1 MTLPNNL
8 ALVGIGGAGK
18 ELVFKA
24 LEQDWIIDYY
34 LKPIEGGNRSLRAY
48 IIDTATVE
56 YDGDKKRHDRI
67 MKRVTEVERVYHGA
81 GGTVSLNVVC
91 LTNVIAVNRP
101 SDLTKKEVRS
111 AVNKDTQVWWLE
123 DPERGLGG
131 QFKKLKQLD
140 PGIDQDFKQGT
151 YRRRAMSKAVFC
163 KAFSSGRDP
172 LNFNVTGSDVAI
184 VTGLGGGTGSGM
196 FFDIARELGEGRG
209 GANNITLFAVLPTT
223 NERDIEKT
231 NAYVALSEL
240 EYANL
245 KDMSPFDHV
254 ILLPFEPTGF
264 RGTIGSKE
272 VEEFDDVFPYVLTSS
287 YALTENM
294 RAGDMVEKYAGFI
307 LADGCILRYGMEEL
321 LEIKRRIEGTI
332 KELNKA
338 VEEEN
343 IFRNALSNRLD
354 NMKRLVGGRDTA
366 VVAEF
371 ALYLSSR
378 LNSVEIWNDHAFEI
392 LGFDTVRKVKDGF
405 MSWDED
411 GGKVPDDND
420 FKGLVEY
427 IEEIESILQGI
438 NSRDIDPIS
447 PADQN
452 LLPDLIRVLTTIRTT
467 GDQIKIISSMD
478 INVPALSKMVTGNV
492 PSPADE
498 RALRDSINSEKN
510 EIERLEQSRRA
521 KESELEG
528 LETRREEV
536 EEGAERICTTLKP
549 KLDTLWTIRKRFN
562 ESRDDIDL
570 LDTKVTDFVNK
581 AFAEDAE
588 IGAHGPGSFRG
599 SLGFKDIE
607 KRINDLSD
615 LLPGANEFDIKNF
628 LNEVAAYNYHKKRH
642 IDLQDRRSGRINR
655 WIHRWILGGGKRDER
670 NTGNAE
676 IARNGALQTI
686 KADDKRWSIHVTND
700 NVDISVANIISD
712 MMEQKIKETTGEIV
726 DYISSRRVGDE
737 IKNDIKHVLMA
748 DYLTPLEMADDTNKY
763 LKNKFLEKENYEE
776 RKRSLEAAI
785 VDIKDEIEKSENRT
799 ELLVDVGELVDETRR
814 TINRTRGLWDTYRKK
829 MEEVGRID
837 TMVGKI
843 VSEEE
848 ATYISKTEPDLAVL
862 TGVKEDSVLGSLF
875 EDIPVALRAME
886 IDRIMG
892 GVTRLVTTNLLS
904 RKYLGVENVAI
915 EYEPER
921 WNFRM
926 GVLFASTLCEDIH
939 DRIANSEM
947 ELIGVITKELS
958 LSVPEDAHIEPY
970 NVAGRWDVGLALF
983 ALPVFFDNLRS
994 VNGYKSAFDRRKKRK
1009 DVVNILHHALLLEE
1023 GRIVYRKD
1031 KLEPMDA
1038 AKIAKREVD
1047 GENVADIILKDMFE
1061 VETFWEGAQDETR
1074 EED

>member
-18 ELVFKA
+18 ELVLKV

-56 YDGDKKRHDRI
+56 YDGDMKRHDRI
-67 MKRVTEVERVYHGA
+67 MKRVKEMERVYHGA

-101 SDLTKKEVRS
+101 SDLTKKEVR
-111 AVNKDTQVWWLE
+111 AAIRKDTQVWWLE

-140 PGIDQDFKQGT
+140 SGIDQDFKQGT

-163 KAFSSGRDP
+163 KAFSSGKDP
-172 LNFNVTGSDVAI
+172 LNFNVTGSEVAI

-196 FFDIARELGEGRG
+196 FFDVARELGEGRG

-245 KDMSPFDHV
+245 NDMPPFDHT

-272 VEEFDDVFPYVLTSS
+272 VEEFDDVFPYILTSS

-294 RAGDMVEKYAGFI
+294 RVGDVIEKYTGFI
-307 LADGCILRYGMEEL
+307 LADGCIIRYGMEEL
-321 LEIKRRIEGTI
+321 LEIKRRIESTI
-332 KELNKA
+332 EELNKS
-338 VEEEN
+338 VREEE
-343 IFRNALSNRLD
+343 IFRNTLFNRLS
-354 NMKRLVGGRDTA
+354 NMKRLVGTRDIA
-366 VVAEF
+366 VVPDF

-392 LGFDTVRKVKDGF
+392 LGFDTVRKVKDGIA
-405 MSWDED
+405 SWKKN
-411 GGKVPDDND
+411 GGRVPDDND

-427 IEEIESILQGI
+427 IEDLELILQGI

-467 GDQIKIISSMD
+467 GDQIKILSSMD
-478 INVPALSKMVTGNV
+478 INVPALSKVVTGNV

-510 EIERLEQSRRA
+510 EIERLEQSRRE
-521 KESELEG
+521 KKSELEG

-536 EEGAERICTTLKP
+536 EGDAERICTTLKP
-549 KLDTLWTIRKRFN
+549 KLDTLWTMRKRFN
-562 ESRDDIDL
+562 ESRDNIDS

-581 AFAEDAE
+581 AFAEDVE
-588 IGAHGPGSFRG
+588 IGVHGPGSFRD
-599 SLGFKDIE
+599 SLGFKDIV

-615 LLPGANEFDIKNF
+615 ILHGANDFDIKNF
-628 LNEVAAYNYHKKRH
+628 LNDVAAYNYHKKRH
-642 IDLQDRRSGRINR
+642 TDLQDGKRGRIKSL
-655 WIHRWILGGGKRDER
+655 IYGGGKRDKR
-670 NTGNAE
+670 KIDDAE
-676 IARNGALQTI
+676 IARDRAFQSI
-686 KADDKRWSIHVTND
+686 KADDDRWDIHVTED
-700 NVDISVANIISD
+700 NVDISVAHIISD
-712 MMEQKIKETTGEIV
+712 MMGQKINEAIGEIV

-737 IKNDIKHVLMA
+737 TKNDIKHILMA
-748 DYLTPLEMADDTNKY
+748 DYLTSLDMVDDANKY

-785 VDIKDEIEKSENRT
+785 VDMKDEIEKSGNRT
-799 ELLVDVGELVDETRR
+799 GLLTDVKELVDETRR
-814 TINRTRGLWDTYRKK
+814 TINRTCGLWDTYRKK
-829 MEEVGRID
+829 MEEVGKID

-862 TGVKEDSVLGSLF
+862 AGVKEDSSLGSLF
-875 EDIPVALRAME
+875 GDIPVALRARE

-904 RKYLGVENVAI
+904 RKYLGVEKVAI
-915 EYEPER
+915 EYDPER

-926 GVLFASTLCEDIH
+926 GVLFASTLCEGIQN
-939 DRIANSEM
+939 RIANSEL
-947 ELIGVITKELS
+947 ELIGVVSKELS
-958 LSVPEDAHIEPY
+958 LSDPEDAHIEPY

-994 VNGYKSAFDRRKKRK
+994 VDGYKSAFDRRKRRK

-1023 GRIVYRKD
+1023 GKIVYRKD
-1031 KLEPMDA
+1031 KLEPVEA

-1047 GENVADIILKDMFE
+1047 GDNVADTILDMYE